1 MQTMTSEKYFLFI
14 LLLLTIVL
22 TVLIFFP
29 FLSVLILTVA
39 FSVALNP
46 VYLWIK
52 RRITRNISWMA
63 SILTILVFLICLCTP
78 LFFVG
83 KTVFYQAQDIYMN
96 IATSENT
103 GTWIDGINNKINNY
117 LPGGF
122 DFDFQNKI
130 AELFSTLTN
139 SLGTLFSTTLNSVLM
154 FTLMIF
160 ALFYLF
166 KDGEKWE
173 KNFMKMLPLSDKNS
187 SQIMSDLKASINRI
201 FKGSFIIA
209 LAQGF
214 LAWVGFT
221 VFGVPHAIIWA
232 IVASIASFIP
242 TIGTSV
248 VSVPAMAYLFFS
260 GMQLQALGLLLW
272 SILLISTIDNI
283 LNPYIMSKNTEIPSI
298 FMLFSILGGVAMFGA
313 IGIIIGPL
321 VLSLLYS
328 LVSIYK
334 REANPTPV
342 NKN

>member
-1 MQTMTSEKYFLFI
+1 MQTMTAEKYFLFI

-22 TVLIFFP
+22 TVLIFSP

-39 FSVALNP
+39 FAVALNP
-46 VYLWIK
+46 IYLWIK
-52 RRITRNISWMA
+52 RRITRDVAWLA
-63 SILTILVFLICLCTP
+63 SILTILVFLVCLCTP

-103 GTWIDGINNKINNY
+103 GTWISNVNEKINNY

-122 DFDFQNKI
+122 DFNLQDKI
-130 AELFSTLTN
+130 TDLFSVLTN
-139 SLGTLFSTTLNSVLM
+139 SIGTLFSTTLNSVLM
-154 FTLMIF
+154 FTLMVF

-173 KNFMKMLPLSDKNS
+173 KDFTKILPLSDKNS
-187 SQIMSDLKASINRI
+187 SQIVSDLKASINRV

-248 VSVPAMAYLFFS
+248 VSVPAMIFLFVS
-260 GMQLQALGLLLW
+260 GMELQALGLLIW
-272 SILLISTIDNI
+272 SVLLISTIDNV
-283 LNPYIMSKNTEIPSI
+283 LNPYIISKDTEIPSI
-298 FMLFSILGGVAMFGA
+298 FMLFSILGGVALFGA
-313 IGIIIGPL
+313 IGIVAGPL
-321 VLSLLYS
+321 IISLLYS

-334 REANPTPV
+334 REMVSAPV
-342 NKN
+342 GKN